1 MSSVDPSTIQ
11 PPLDYSD
18 SGPGIVI
25 SVNILAFLASVIVV
39 LRFWARR
46 LPRLPF
52 GLDDYLCLA
61 ALITH
66 HVLMA
71 GSCVG
76 VLGGGIGRDMRI
88 TATEDPYSVVILFQS
103 LFVGEIAYTYS
114 SPLIK
119 LSVLAFYWRIFP
131 TRTVK
136 LGCKILGSMC
146 IAWCIAITILDFVQC
161 RPLKAFWFTELQA
174 LPTTKCLDPILC
186 FLGNSIA
193 NTIIDFFTLT
203 LPIHEV
209 TKLHTTTRRK
219 INICCVF
226 LLGGIAFAASLVR
239 TISTAFIYNEGINN
253 FTKQFVVSGVA
264 TVVEIYVAVI
274 GACLPTLVPI
284 YRKLRYGDPLKSH
297 PSAPSKGTPVS
308 GSGATSAGK
317 VSHRRQFSEGNGS
330 FERLAN
336 SEDALNPA
344 AYRRTYHVNV
354 SSSRGNDGLAYTN
367 TESYPLEGVMVRHDT
382 VWSEYDHN
390 QSAP

>member
-25 SVNILAFLASVIVV
+25 SVNILAFIASIIVV

-46 LPRLPF
+46 LTRQPF

-61 ALITH
+61 ALITQH
-66 HVLMA
+66 ALMA
-71 GSCVG
+71 GSCS
-76 VLGGGIGRDMRI
+76 I
-88 TATEDPYSVVILFQS
+88 
-103 LFVGEIAYTYS
+103 FVAELAYTYS

-131 TRTVK
+131 TPTVK
-136 LGCKILGSMC
+136 LGCNILGSMC

-161 RPLKAFWFTELQA
+161 RPLKAFWFIELQA
-174 LPTTKCLDPILC
+174 LPTTQCLDPILC

-193 NTIIDFFTLT
+193 NCIIDFFTLT

-209 TKLHTTTRRK
+209 MKLHTTTRRK

-226 LLGGIAFAASLVR
+226 LLGGIAFAASVVR
-239 TISTAFIYNEGINN
+239 TISTAFIYNEGVNN

-264 TVVEIYVAVI
+264 TVVEIYAAVI

-297 PSAPSKGTPVS
+297 TSAISKGTPVS
-308 GSGATSAGK
+308 GSGATTAGRA
-317 VSHRRQFSEGNGS
+317 SHRKQFRNGTGS

-336 SEDALNPA
+336 SEDVLTPA
-344 AYRRTYHVNV
+344 TYRSNHHVNV
-354 SSSRGNDGLAYTN
+354 SSSRGNDGSAYTD

-382 VWSEYDHN
+382 VWSEYNHN
-390 QSAP
+390 HSAV

>member
-1 MSSVDPSTIQ
+1 MDPSTIQ

-25 SVNILAFLASVIVV
+25 TVSILGFITSVVVV

-46 LPRLPF
+46 LTRQPF

-61 ALITH
+61 ALITQ

-71 GSCVG
+71 GSCVSVVDGG
-76 VLGGGIGRDMRI
+76 VGRDMRI
-88 TATEDPYSVVILFQS
+88 TATEDPYSVVVLFQAI
-103 LFVGEIAYTYS
+103 FVGEIAYTYS

-131 TRTVK
+131 TPAVK

-146 IAWCIAITILDFVQC
+146 IAWCIAITILNFVQC
-161 RPLKAFWFTELQA
+161 RPLEAFWFVELQA

-193 NTIIDFFTLT
+193 NCIIDFFTLT
-203 LPIHEV
+203 LPVHEV
-209 TKLHTTTRRK
+209 LKLHITTRRK

-226 LLGGIAFAASLVR
+226 LLGGVAFAASVVR
-239 TISTAFIYNEGINN
+239 TVSTGQIYREGISN
-253 FTKQFVVSGVA
+253 FTKQFAVSGVA
-264 TVVEIYVAVI
+264 TVIEIYVAII

-284 YRKLRYGDPLKSH
+284 YRKLRYGDPLKTH
-297 PSAPSKGTPVS
+297 TSAVSKGPAAS
-308 GSGATSAGK
+308 GSGGTSGAK
-317 VSHRRQFSEGNGS
+317 TSFRKQFSSNGNGS
-330 FERLAN
+330 FERLSQ

-344 AYRRTYHVNV
+344 AYHRTHHVNV
-354 SSSRGNDGLAYTN
+354 SSSRGNDDFGYNN

-382 VWSEYDHN
+382 VWSEHNRDH
-390 QSAP
+390 SGV